1 MCNGPWE
8 KAQRVLAIFG
18 DMWNKCQLG
27 LGHELDKIPHIYLG
41 LRLPEILWIWDLLD
55 EYSDDIS
62 EIQMD

>member
-1 MCNGPWE
+1 MIFGTSYSPDKNDGVGCLGPGE

-41 LRLPEILWIWDLLD
+41 EGGVIMMSPL
-55 EYSDDIS
+55 
-62 EIQMD
+62 